1 MSTHARQEIDT
12 VEADRMYEAIMDI
25 LTNRERL
32 LSLDSLAARKLIDAV
47 KWTAMR
53 RLPDE
58 EWKAL
63 RQMAVAQL
71 EDLYAGTGQGISSS
85 DVNHVAVG
93 ILADRFWN
101 LADPLIFSRQIPY
114 IP

>member
-1 MSTHARQEIDT
+1 MSTHARHEIDA
-12 VEADRMYEAIMDI
+12 VEADRMYDAVMAI

-32 LSLDSLAARKLIDAV
+32 LSLDSQASQKLIDAV

-63 RQMAVAQL
+63 RQMAVARL
-71 EDLYAGTGQGISSS
+71 ESMYAGTGQGISSS

-101 LADPLIFSRQIPY
+101 LADPLIFSQQIPY